1 MNTPQIK
8 LKTEFFEED
17 GQIIGIAPE
26 INVGS
31 SGMNMEDAQR
41 SLKEAVELWLEGCQ
55 EMGTLEQVLE
65 EDGFKREADGIWT
78 HRQALSHQT
87 AIFNLP
93 DALAMA

>member
-1 MNTPQIK
+1 MPQIK

-31 SGMNMEDAQR
+31 SGRDIVDAQR
-41 SLKEAVELWLEGCQ
+41 SLKEAIELWIEGCI
-55 EMGTLEQVLE
+55 EMGTLEQVLD
-65 EDGFKREADGIWT
+65 EDGFSRKADGDWV

-87 AIFNLP
+87 ATFSLP
-93 DALAMA
+93 DLAVMA